1 MPTFLSLC
9 LQLIFGHCNFNQT
22 CFTLHPVYQKTF
34 FMRKITAAAAIIISG
49 VLVLLFDGCRKS
61 GPELSKPV
69 TMGTTIDQLSD
80 LVPTPG
86 GWIPRSRVFLI
97 EEGFHV
103 SIFNGRLAK
112 VETRTGKIVQD
123 LGEYQV
129 HIRQQNMI
137 DLNQRVP
144 PPADSGWIAWTS
156 ASPDSS
162 NGGKITSFSTTWL
175 VPKPPADSNSQLIYL
190 FNGLQA
196 GTGPTRY
203 IVQPV
208 LQWGVSPA
216 GGGKYWAITNWYVQS
231 NNFAIHG
238 KLVKVTSGTSLTGVI
253 TFLKDSGTNVI
264 YKSTFTGYGDSTSAT
279 TPPVLKANELDET
292 LEAFGI
298 TKPATQYPPDSLVR
312 MKNIS
317 IWQGASRPTITWAPH
332 KATGVIP
339 KAVVV
344 SNSSTNGEVDIYF
357 R

>member
-1 MPTFLSLC
+1 MPTKTSIAAFIVIGTVV
-9 LQLIFGHCNFNQT
+9 LILN
-22 CFTLHPVYQKTF
+22 
-34 FMRKITAAAAIIISG
+34 S
-49 VLVLLFDGCRKS
+49 CRKS
-61 GPELSKPV
+61 GPELSKPAISN
-69 TMGTTIDQLSD
+69 TTIDQND
-80 LVPTPG
+80 ELVATPG

-103 SIFNGRLAK
+103 SVVNNRLTK
-112 VETRTGKIVQD
+112 VETRTGRFVQD
-123 LGEYQV
+123 LGEYIAQPTNNQLP
-129 HIRQQNMI
+129 QQRI
-137 DLNQRVP
+137 P

-156 ASPDSS
+156 ASPDTPNS
-162 NGGKITSFSTTWL
+162 GKITSFSTTWI
-175 VPKPPADSNSQLIYL
+175 VPKAPTNAGNQLIYL

-208 LQWGVSPA
+208 LQWGISPA
-216 GGGKYWAITNWYVQS
+216 GGGKFWAITNWYVQS

-238 KLVKVTSGTSLTGVI
+238 KLVTVTAGTSLTGVI
-253 TFLKDSGTNVI
+253 TALMDSGTNVI

-279 TPPVLKANELDET
+279 TPPVIKANELDET

-298 TKPATQYPPDSLVR
+298 TTPATQYPPDSLIK
-312 MKNIS
+312 MNAIS
-317 IWQGASRPTITWAPH
+317 ILQGTTRPSITWAPH

-339 KAVVV
+339 RAVVV